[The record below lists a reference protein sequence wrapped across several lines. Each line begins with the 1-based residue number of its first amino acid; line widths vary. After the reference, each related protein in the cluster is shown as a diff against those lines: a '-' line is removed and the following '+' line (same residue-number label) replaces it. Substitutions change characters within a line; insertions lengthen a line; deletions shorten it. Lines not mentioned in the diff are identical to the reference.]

1 MKNQDWEIPPNL
13 QPDPDDYSFD
23 LERALQAIVNLKT
36 YVPPDAFTAG
46 TLGTE
51 RAGSGVVIRESGL
64 VATIGY
70 LITEAE
76 TIWIT
81 SSDGRAIPG
90 HALAYDQESGFG
102 LVQAL
107 GRLNLPA
114 LEMGDSDRL
123 KVGDQVVFAA
133 GGGRH
138 HAVETRVV
146 GRQEFAGYW
155 EYVLDDAIF
164 TAPAHPFWGGG
175 GPDRQRRQADG
186 DRLADPAAGRRQGA
200 AARHE
205 HGRADRAADADH
217 EGPAELRAGEP
228 AGAAVARACYATE
241 SDDSIVVGGVTDN
254 GPAEQ
259 AGVRAGDRSWRWAAT
274 RSPTWPGCGGASG
287 RPAAP
292 GAEVRLRLMRDKSP
306 VALTVRSK
314 RPVELPEVA
323 EAALIGAAA
332 SRQPVRLQPF
342 RQELPAARR
351 PSRPAVPAGCASPAY
366 GPRLPPGRQGPDTG
380 PSRRRVIMRI
390 TSASI
395 CAELGLLDDVRLA
408 CWISASRVR
417 KRRSGMTIE

>member
-1 MKNQDWEIPPNL
+1 MKNQDWEIPAKL

-23 LERALQAIVNLKT
+23 LERALRAIVSLKT
-36 YVPPDAFTAG
+36 YVPPDAFTAN

-51 RAGSGVVIRESGL
+51 RTGSGVVIRESGL

-107 GRLNLPA
+107 GRLDLPA
-114 LEMGDSDRL
+114 LEMGDSDSL

-133 GGGRH
+133 SGGRH
-138 HAVETRVV
+138 HAIETRVV

-175 GPDRQRRQADG
+175 GLLSSDGKLMGIGSLILQQGDGKGQRLDMNMVVPIGLLTPIMKDLLSYGRVN
-186 DRLADPAAGRRQGA
+186 RPARPWLGM
-200 AARHE
+200 
-205 HGRADRAADADH
+205 
-217 EGPAELRAGEP
+217 
-228 AGAAVARACYATE
+228 YATE
-241 SDDSIVVGGVTDN
+241 ADDSIVVGGLADN

-259 AGVRAGDRSWRWAAT
+259 AGVRQGDRILAVGGDEITDLAGLWRRVW
-274 RSPTWPGCGGASG
+274 ASG
-287 RPAAP
+287 SA

-306 VALTVRSK
+306 VALTVRSRDRSSSLK
-314 RPVELPEVA
+314 
-323 EAALIGAAA
+323 
-332 SRQPVRLQPF
+332 
-342 RQELPAARR
+342 
-351 PSRPAVPAGCASPAY
+351 SPK
-366 GPRLPPGRQGPDTG
+366 LH
-380 PSRRRVIMRI
+380 
-390 TSASI
+390 
-395 CAELGLLDDVRLA
+395 
-408 CWISASRVR
+408 
-417 KRRSGMTIE
+417 